1 MGHQGPVGGPQPREG
16 REPMHQAIRTIAVLV
31 SIAGLAIAASPAPLR
46 AATTATLHC
55 TIVDAA
61 SGAPIAARCRI
72 IDMFGTNRYPPLWT
86 CFYRAAAGGYFYS
99 SGSFSCLVPAGKLV
113 LTVKRGFEYR
123 EIVDS
128 VTVRADTSIVVGL
141 ARMISMDTLGW
152 YGGDAHVHIN
162 HVGGYYVLHPEDAH
176 LMASAEGLSI
186 VNCLDDDYY
195 FTGAPATCSTPDCW
209 VYMSEEMRSSSW
221 GHMGLLG
228 LRRVVPP
235 LSSIWWPMTMDIAD
249 SVHAQQGALVVSAHP
264 VSSDNF
270 TQVESWPGNGIAREL
285 PVDCVAHRIDAV
297 DVMSYSNCHNGG
309 IELDTWYRLLN
320 CGFRLPASAGTDAA
334 MNRLDSSPLGGFR
347 SYARIAGDVVSPA
360 AWFEALAAGRTFVTN
375 GPLITRFE
383 IGGLASGD
391 SCRFAGPGA
400 VVSGEISVRSVYAIS
415 RVEIVR
421 NGAVAATLN
430 IDPPRGTVDTS
441 FSVSLFESSWV
452 AARVYGDK
460 RGWITA
466 GNFLFAHT
474 SPVYFTVGGRRVLV
488 RDDAEFICQYIEDL
502 ELLARTKGQWPDTL
516 QSSRV
521 FRELAAARAWY
532 DALAH
537 GGVSLVHPGTP
548 SVLRCEN
555 APNPFGGGTVIAFE
569 VPGPAARPAAG
580 DSPGSRDSPVTLA
593 IYDVSG
599 RLLRRLVAAP
609 LSAGIY
615 RVVWNGRD
623 GRGREVP
630 SGIYFAR
637 FSAGERAF
645 SRKMIRIR

>member
-1 MGHQGPVGGPQPREG
+1 
-16 REPMHQAIRTIAVLV
+16 MHHTMRTVAVLV
-31 SIAGLAIAASPAPLR
+31 SIAGLAYAAAFAVSPAPLR
-46 AATTATLHC
+46 AATLATLHC

-72 IDMFGTNRYPPLWT
+72 IDMFGANRYPFLWT
-86 CFYRAAAGGYFYS
+86 CFYRSAGGGYFYS
-99 SGSFSCLVPAGKLV
+99 SGSFSCVVPAGPLV
-113 LTVKRGFEYR
+113 LTVKHGFEYR

-128 VTVRADTSIVVGL
+128 VTVRVDTSIVVGL

-152 YGGDAHVHIN
+152 YGGDSHVHIN
-162 HVGGYYVLHPEDAH
+162 HAGGSYVLLPEDAH
-176 LMASAEGLSI
+176 LMASAEGLSF
-186 VNCLDDDYY
+186 VNCLDNDYY
-195 FTGAPATCSTPDCW
+195 FTGAPASCSTPDCW
-209 VYMSEEMRSSSW
+209 VYMSEEMRSPSY

-235 LSSIWWPMTMDIAD
+235 VSPTWWPMAMDIAD
-249 SVHAQQGALVVSAHP
+249 SAHTQPGALVISAHP
-264 VSSDNF
+264 VSSDSF
-270 TQVESWPGNGIAREL
+270 TQVEAWPGSGIAREL
-285 PVDCVAHRIDAV
+285 SVDCIAHRIDAV

-320 CGFRLPASAGTDAA
+320 CGFRLPASAGTDAC
-334 MNRLDSSPLGGFR
+334 MNRLDSGPLGAFR
-347 SYARIAGDVVSPA
+347 AYARIEGDVVSPET
-360 AWFEALAAGRTFVTN
+360 WFEALAAGRTFVTN

-383 IGGLASGD
+383 IDGRASGD
-391 SCRFAGPGA
+391 SCRFAEPGA
-400 VVSGEISVRSVYAIS
+400 VVSGEISVRSLYPVS

-466 GNFLFAHT
+466 GNYLFAHT
-474 SPVYFTVGGRRVLV
+474 SPVYFTVAGRRVLV
-488 RDDAEFICQYIEDL
+488 RDDAAFFSQYIEDL
-502 ELLARTKGQWPDTL
+502 EFLARAKGQWPDTL

-548 SVLRCEN
+548 SALRCEN

-569 VPGPAARPAAG
+569 VPGPAARPASG
-580 DSPGSRDSPVTLA
+580 HSPGSTDSRVTLA

-599 RLLRRLVAAP
+599 RTLRRLVAAP
-609 LSAGIY
+609 LAAGIH
-615 RVVWNGRD
+615 RAVWDGRD
-623 GRGREVP
+623 ARGREVP

-637 FSAGERAF
+637 LSAGGRAF
-645 SRKMIRIR
+645 NRKMIRIR